1 MQLNYSFLHFR
12 MAVTGTVVIYLLLI
26 SLLQKTLQAKSFLS
40 SQSQRTAENASQN
53 LYSQIE
59 PLIAKV
65 INSEWTEERINEI
78 ADRTV
83 EKIGQLLKNGWTE
96 QSRPEVDD
104 SKVKYG
110 MKEEERDKRLMGIF
124 RCTGWGPGCTPL
136 NGKMGRNSKG
146 RSKFRQVDMYNKMY
160 RTGGQI
166 KGSTN
171 SGGGGRGRINHG
183 GRTRNKFQPFFTL
196 TSGKSVCLPACL
208 FDCYRPPTKLRE
220 SNVFTGVRLFTEG
233 KEAPCGGH
241 YP

>member
-1 MQLNYSFLHFR
+1 

-26 SLLQKTLQAKSFLS
+26 SSLQKTLQAKSFLS
-40 SQSQRTAENASQN
+40 SANSQSQRTAENASQN
-53 LYSQIE
+53 LKNSQIE

-83 EKIGQLLKNGWTE
+83 EKISQLLKNGWTE

-104 SKVKYG
+104 SNVKYR

-146 RSKFRQVDMYNKMY
+146 RIKFRQVDMYNKMY
-160 RTGGQI
+160 RTVGQV

-171 SGGGGRGRINHG
+171 SGGGGGRRINHG

-196 TSGKSVCLPACL
+196 TSGKSVILSVCL
-208 FDCYRPPTKLRE
+208 Y
-220 SNVFTGVRLFTEG
+220 V
-233 KEAPCGGH
+233 
-241 YP
+241 

>member
-1 MQLNYSFLHFR
+1 

-40 SQSQRTAENASQN
+40 SQSQRTAENVSQN
-53 LYSQIE
+53 LKYSQID

-104 SKVKYG
+104 SKVKYE

-171 SGGGGRGRINHG
+171 RGGGGGGQINHG

-196 TSGKSVCLPACL
+196 TSGKSVCLCVCL
-208 FDCYRPPTKLRE
+208 CVCLSDCYRPPTKLRE
-220 SNVFTGVRLFTEG
+220 GNVFTGFCLFGEG
-233 KEAPCGGH
+233 KAPPCDH
-241 YP
+241 NP